1 MSDAAMSDAAMSDSA
16 KPLVHIDIVSDVM
29 CPWCY
34 IGKRRLEKALA
45 MVKDE
50 VDVAIRWLPFQL
62 DATLP
67 PQGKDRRQYLEDKF
81 GGPERADQIYA
92 QIKSAGDGEGIA
104 FEFDAI
110 KVSPNTFDA
119 HRLIAM
125 VMAQTPPRQNA
136 VVDALF
142 RAFFIDGVNI
152 GDRDNL
158 ADIAASV
165 GFDREEVYAA
175 LMSDEASEETQNML
189 ASVGAAGISGVPFFI
204 LDQKFAISGAQP
216 PDAFQKAIRQAAAHN
231 GA

>member
-1 MSDAAMSDAAMSDSA
+1 MNDAA
-16 KPLVHIDIVSDVM
+16 KPVVHIDIVSDVM

-34 IGKRRLEKALA
+34 IGKKRLEKALA
-45 MVKDE
+45 LVKGE
-50 VDVAIRWLPFQL
+50 IDVTVRWLPFQL

-67 PQGKDRRQYLEDKF
+67 PQGKDRRRYLEDKF
-81 GGPERADQIYA
+81 GGPERAEQIYA

-104 FEFDAI
+104 FDFDAI
-110 KVSPNTFDA
+110 KVSPNTLDA

-125 VMAQTPPRQNA
+125 AMAQKPSRQNA

-165 GFDREEVYAA
+165 GFDRDEAYAA
-175 LMSDEASEETQNML
+175 LMSDEAAEETQNML

-216 PDAFQKAIRQAAAHN
+216 PEAFHNAIRQAAAQSST
-231 GA
+231 